1 MLGINDKVRLVDLY
15 EQSFIGEFEVI
26 YRQNAERSYIAT
38 NRKHHVDIFT
48 VLYFV
53 KANEFNAIM
62 EEFKDFDLHVRL
74 RAMRRRSYFRYL
86 ETEMSF
92 EVNKHLD
99 SCLDI
104 KEDSNSDE
112 SMLSTNQKI

>member
-1 MLGINDKVRLVDLY
+1 M
-15 EQSFIGEFEVI
+15 I